1 MTSDEQVDIVVN
13 RLEAI
18 LKLLA
23 LQTTSGKKAGE
34 AASLLEPAGLDRRLI
49 SEVLGTS
56 QDSVRALLSQR
67 KKGQSSKKK
76 EVVGA
81 RAGQ

>member
-1 MTSDEQVDIVVN
+1 MNSDDQFAFIAS

-23 LQTTSGKKAGE
+23 IQMTLGKKAGE
-34 AASLLEPAGLDRRLI
+34 AASVLDRAGLDRKLI

-56 QDSVRALLSQR
+56 QDSVRALLSQS
-67 KKGQSSKKK
+67 KKGKQNRK
-76 EVVGA
+76 EALFGS
-81 RAGQ
+81 AGK